1 VRILALL
8 ATLTLALL
16 LIAACNNDESNGD
29 QVTTPLAIPNDAAD
43 DDSELSPVETP
54 EDSDPA
60 QATPTDD
67 EFDPRRLEPH
77 PIWLIAES
85 GEQRAHLGAYFW
97 ILDEGVAADV
107 QSAGFT
113 IHEEPLELRDGE
125 SIRIESRGPLF
136 PEEITLEVYTQDGNI
151 LEDISTREGRMDAF
165 SPQVEPVLTAE
176 IPNGEWTVDLE
187 PGEYFIR
194 LGTVWP
200 DPNYPLPP
208 SGTPVVV
215 DWKRT
220 AELSFTVIRGR

>member
-1 VRILALL
+1 ML

-16 LIAACNNDESNGD
+16 LIAACNNDNSNNDEPNGE
-29 QVTTPLAIPNDAAD
+29 QVTTPIATPTEAPNDD
-43 DDSELSPVETP
+43 PEPSPAETP
-54 EDSDPA
+54 EDSA
-60 QATPTDD
+60 QATPSDD
-67 EFDPRRLEPH
+67 EYDPRRLEPH
-77 PIWLIAES
+77 PIFLIAES
-85 GEQRAHLGAYFW
+85 GQQRAHLGAYFW

-136 PEEITLEVYTQDGNI
+136 PDEITLEVYTQDGNI

-165 SPQVEPVLTAE
+165 SPQTEPILTTE
-176 IPNGEWTVDLE
+176 MPNGEWTVDLE

-194 LGTVWP
+194 LDTVWP

-220 AELSFTVIRGR
+220 AELSFTVIRGQ